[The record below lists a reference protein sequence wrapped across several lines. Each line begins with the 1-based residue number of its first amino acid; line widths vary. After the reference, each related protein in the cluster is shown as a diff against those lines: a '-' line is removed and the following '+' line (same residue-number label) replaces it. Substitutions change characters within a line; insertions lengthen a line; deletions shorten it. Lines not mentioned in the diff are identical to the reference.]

1 MICRSESY
9 DKHWTGK
16 MNSPMD
22 GTIFW
27 RSPTM
32 SLCIKMVDIP
42 GKFGLCGPWS
52 PTREFSDTKRLTP
65 QHRFFAMASAW
76 KFVDVMRWPGW
87 DQHWDGMKNQ
97 HNIIRFIVDLPIENG
112 DFPISFLYVYQKSI
126 KSPTSVVTVVKP
138 KDSEDFLWLPGRT
151 HLADLTMT
159 RWRSLL
165 DGSKLNLK
173 VIRMG
178 PYGFKFEFTP
188 LAAKLLVAPYSFL
201 ATLAMIYGTVSD
213 DALVCCRGCTHLL

>member
-1 MICRSESY
+1 MWRAVVESTRPRQKKTALFSQVFWLKARSAWFVEARKSC

-65 QHRFFAMASAW
+65 QPRCRHGERVEICRCHEVTGMGSTL
-76 KFVDVMRWPGW
+76 GW
-87 DQHWDGMKNQ
+87 DEESAQH
-97 HNIIRFIVDLPIENG
+97 HPIYSG
-112 DFPISFLYVYQKSI
+112 FTHWKRISFLYVYQKSI

-188 LAAKLLVAPYSFL
+188 LAAKLLVAPYL
-201 ATLAMIYGTVSD
+201 
-213 DALVCCRGCTHLL
+213 

>member
-1 MICRSESY
+1 MARFSGDPPLCHYASKWSTSLESLACVAH
-9 DKHWTGK
+9 DPQPV
-16 MNSPMD
+16 NSR
-22 GTIFW
+22 IQNASHL
-27 RSPTM
+27 SP
-32 SLCIKMVDIP
+32 VA
-42 GKFGLCGPWS
+42 
-52 PTREFSDTKRLTP
+52 
-65 QHRFFAMASAW
+65 AMASAW

-188 LAAKLLVAPYSFL
+188 LAAKLLVAPYL
-201 ATLAMIYGTVSD
+201 
-213 DALVCCRGCTHLL
+213 